1 MWWLFVAF
9 AKIQPV
15 SLIQPSAQELG
26 AERQTVTDFGTV
38 DVTELETSCSEIIF

>member
-1 MWWLFVAF
+1 LFVAF

-26 AERQTVTDFGTV
+26 AESQTVTDFGTA